1 MYLLQE
7 MYIDCTEE
15 PLPDS
20 LKEITYTNGILADE
34 IFRGTEEYHKRIT
47 LRACRHYNEIVIR
60 DSSSVTGSRTIIQHA
75 RHPETILSLS
85 RAMSPI
91 YVYNITTI
99 PDVREYVVVRLYLDV
114 DKLYDVLRR
123 GDAIPSRLYLFQ
135 CLDETYRM
143 PDEKRLALNYE
154 LDKLFRGATPAP
166 GDNTTLE
173 FGHNSS
179 QIQLFNFQKR
189 KVAWMSKLENEI
201 VSGGGFIELSE
212 PTIERIINLS
222 PTVVADL
229 EKRRFVRS
237 EDCVAKTSIRKLR
250 GGCILDEP
258 GLGKTASIISR
269 CLQDRTTSKSPVA
282 GTLIICPSET
292 CHNWKAEIKRFDPSA
307 VAVVITNKKSFTL
320 MAKLMLSANYVI
332 ISESYTKWDKSGR
345 FFEDWGAIHPRHI
358 GELDESYCSIISEQS
373 FVEGGNLHANLPFHA
388 HHWRRT
394 IVDEAQRLHLPTET
408 HCFVKNLKTDFIWL
422 VTGTP
427 VEDIA
432 THLQLVLFFDMI
444 NVVVEIEEFEPPYRA
459 ESIQQIRNRICTR
472 DTKETVRDEIEIPT
486 PTEQIIWLDLN
497 NDERVAYNIKLKYNI
512 DDDESL
518 MALCLNPTEPIDVR
532 TVSSKQEAISMLQAE
547 YKESESILTQ
557 YADDLRSRFQEEGSM
572 QSDEINS
579 KLEDT
584 VDQLEDTRRLS
595 LYLSDLNKTT
605 TETFAPICSIC
616 ICNIDS
622 TNTELC
628 MTPCGHIFCWVCA
641 VAWAVQGNTCAECR
655 ANTRQG
661 SLVRIKPPSTGTAGE
676 TQKLLDNITTLGTKM
691 AHFIDVIER
700 HRNEKIIVFLRTEAS
715 LRRVHGVLNDLHIR
729 HVRCYGTETERCRAI
744 SSFTNPE
751 SSCNVFLL
759 SPDHMCLG
767 VSLTG
772 CTTVVFLENYYDSI
786 DVKNSLEQM
795 VLAHVQHISQKNSIQ
810 VIRLILHDTV
820 EEENY
825 ENLLRPQNE
834 VIPVEDEEMYVD
846 EID

>member
-1 MYLLQE
+1 
-7 MYIDCTEE
+7 
-15 PLPDS
+15 
-20 LKEITYTNGILADE
+20 
-34 IFRGTEEYHKRIT
+34 
-47 LRACRHYNEIVIR
+47 
-60 DSSSVTGSRTIIQHA
+60 
-75 RHPETILSLS
+75 
-85 RAMSPI
+85 
-91 YVYNITTI
+91 
-99 PDVREYVVVRLYLDV
+99 
-114 DKLYDVLRR
+114 
-123 GDAIPSRLYLFQ
+123 
-135 CLDETYRM
+135 M

-459 ESIQQIRNRICTR
+459 ESIQQIRKRICTR